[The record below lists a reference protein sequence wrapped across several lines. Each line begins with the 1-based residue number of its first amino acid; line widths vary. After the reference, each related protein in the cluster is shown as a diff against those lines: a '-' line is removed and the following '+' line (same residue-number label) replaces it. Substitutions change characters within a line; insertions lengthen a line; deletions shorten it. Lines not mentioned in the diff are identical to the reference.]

1 MRLAVL
7 ISVCL
12 SLTMTWLCAKDREVS
27 DSRHLPPLR
36 LAATD
41 LDAILL
47 KTHSLIAAANGPS
60 GEQDS
65 GRETV
70 KLGVRN
76 KEIEIPHFSLASSV
90 AFPKEVFRFSYTIT
104 YPISRSHRSRLIWA
118 ITHAGYRSPAK
129 PRIRSTQ

>member
-65 GRETV
+65 GRENFETWRSEQRDRDTA
-70 KLGVRN
+70 L
-76 KEIEIPHFSLASSV
+76 LACEQRCVPEGS
-90 AFPKEVFRFSYTIT
+90 FQIFLY
-104 YPISRSHRSRLIWA
+104 L
-118 ITHAGYRSPAK
+118 
-129 PRIRSTQ
+129 

>member
-7 ISVCL
+7 VSVCL

-60 GEQDS
+60 DLHHARERTRTPKDS
-65 GRETV
+65 PIVTNALQ
-70 KLGVRN
+70 K
-76 KEIEIPHFSLASSV
+76 
-90 AFPKEVFRFSYTIT
+90 FRT
-104 YPISRSHRSRLIWA
+104 
-118 ITHAGYRSPAK
+118 
-129 PRIRSTQ
+129 RI